1 MRKSY
6 ALLLAVFFVLLI
18 TPGAMAQLAPATMRQ
33 IQSLLNEKESRTPV
47 QRKIDSRLLQAVR
60 EARGDRMADDV
71 PLEAAAV
78 NAEKNGTLKVDI
90 RGEISNELISKIE
103 AVGGS
108 IIYASPRY
116 GTVRA
121 EIGLSRVETIAA
133 YPEVKFIEPAAEAI
147 TVGSNKTG
155 SGAAGPSKS
164 AGLLGAKNTPVAA
177 FGPRLPFAERS
188 ARVKTALEHY
198 LYGQTNKFFTPFTGT
213 VNAQGDLTHRAN
225 EARSRF
231 GYAGQGIRIG
241 VLSDSYNA
249 LGTAPADVA
258 NGNLPGPGNPLGN
271 TLPVTVLAD
280 LAGGSDEG
288 RAMLQIIH
296 DLAPKA
302 QLFFATASLGEASFA
317 TNIQALRNAPNNCD
331 IIIDDIFYTTEPA
344 FQDGIIAQAVN
355 SVTASG
361 ALYFASAGNAG
372 SVAKGTAGVWEGD
385 FNDTGSPA
393 FSGSTKVGTIHNF
406 GTATAPVNGDIV
418 LATGNRYTLKWTDP
432 AGASGND
439 YDLFLV
445 SATGA
450 IKASSTNIQSGTQQ
464 PYEDIVPLT
473 LVAGDRLVVFK
484 SANAQIRAF
493 SLNTVRGRLTV
504 ATTGQTHGHSAAI
517 NAFSVSAT
525 PAAAPFTAT
534 AVPGPYPGAFTT
546 ANKVETFNSDGPR
559 RVFFNADGTA
569 ITPGNF
575 LFGTNGGNVRNKP
588 DITAA
593 DGVSTTLPAGGLNP
607 FYGTSAAAPHA
618 GAIAALLKSANPAL
632 TPAQLRNI
640 LTTTAVDIEN
650 PGYDNLSGFGIVQ
663 AYQAMQAVNPTPLAT
678 LDLGTVTV
686 TETGF
691 SNNNGVVDPGEIANI
706 AVQLINGSPA
716 TATNAIGTITT
727 STPGVTIVRGT
738 ALFGTVPA
746 SGSAG
751 NNGTPFII
759 GINRNV
765 ACGTTIDLN
774 LLVSFSGGPSPVG
787 FQLTVPVGSQTGA
800 SISSTLGSAPP
811 ANPGFTAITGL
822 QKGRVARLTP
832 AVSCGIS
839 KTVSL
844 NDTLSGRAFDAYTFT
859 NTTQSSLCITV
870 TMNSPGGTNLYALA
884 YNDSG
889 FVPSDPTLH
898 FIADQG
904 SSAALQTFS
913 FSAAAGKSF
922 TLVVHAVTPGAAVGT
937 AYSLSTSFSICGVT
951 PACNPV
957 VVSTATIAGGTTGSP
972 YTQSFT
978 ATGGSGSGYFTFALL
993 GNLPAGLSFTG
1004 STLTGTPS
1012 QAGSFPIRL
1021 VVTDPAGC
1029 PADTVNYTLN
1039 IAGRRPFV
1047 VTATYGTPQST
1058 YPGNSFS
1065 QTFQATVKDSA
1076 GNLLPGVNVIFTAPA
1091 TGASGSFPGGLQ
1103 TVTVVTNS
1111 NGIATAPV
1119 FTANATAGNY
1129 VVNATVVGVTTP
1141 ATYNLSN
1148 FCPASFVVTSSGDSG
1163 PGTLRDVIAT
1173 ACAGTTITFDQR
1185 INLILLTSGELPI
1198 TKGVTILG
1206 SGADRLTISGSNTSR
1221 IFNITAGAATVN
1233 ISGLTLRDGK
1243 PAASSANGGGAI
1255 LIANGA
1261 SIGAVNISRCVIT
1274 GNDVSLPGN
1283 ALGGAIDNEGGTV
1296 TIDQCALVN
1305 NIATFRGGAVQ
1316 NQGFGSMV
1324 ITNTTIAGNT
1334 AGTTGLGGG
1343 IRSFLPLT
1351 VTNCTIFGNS
1361 AQAGGNISL
1370 AGNTLTFKNTI
1381 VAGGTLIGSGG
1392 TGPDI
1397 NGTGFLS
1404 ADYNL
1409 IENTTAGTIT
1419 GITAHNLTGIRP
1431 NLLPLGYYSSLTP
1444 ALLPRSNSPV
1454 INNGDSLLVSGT
1466 DQRGL
1471 PRLVGRRADIGAI
1484 ETNYAFVA
1492 SSGTPQTTP
1501 VSRPFP
1507 LLLQARI
1514 TESGTPVAGDTLFFL
1529 APSTGASG
1537 TFPGA
1542 SLSAFAVSNSA
1553 GLATSPVF
1561 TANNIAGRYNVT
1573 GRIGA
1578 EFPVIN
1584 YDLINSTGGPL
1595 PVVFGAISAHA
1606 VNCQVEINWKTLTEQ
1621 SAKGYTIEYS
1631 RDGVVFT
1638 DLATVPA
1645 KGSGTTA
1652 QQYKYV
1658 HTAPAEGVTYYRIRQ
1673 TDISGAYTLGE
1684 VMQVANNC
1692 SSAIVKAYPN
1702 PVRSTLIVQIGGS
1715 GKHVLSIYDALG
1727 RQMVSASVNAGRHE
1741 ISVAGWSKGLY
1752 TLTLTR
1758 EGKSVY
1764 TTKIIK
1770 D

>member
-1 MRKSY
+1 MKKFY
-6 ALLLAVFFVLLI
+6 VPLLAVFFVLLI
-18 TPGAMAQLAPATMRQ
+18 APAASAQLAPATMRQ
-33 IQSLLNEKESRTPV
+33 IQSLLNEKQLRTPV

-60 EARGDRMADDV
+60 EARGDKMADDV
-71 PLEAAAV
+71 MLEAAVV
-78 NAEKNGTLKVDI
+78 NAEKSGILKVDI
-90 RGEISNELISKIE
+90 KGVITDELIRKIE

-108 IIYASPRY
+108 VIYASPRY

-147 TVGSNKTG
+147 TVGSSRTG
-155 SGAAGPSKS
+155 RANPLKS
-164 AGLLGAKNTPVAA
+164 PGLLSAKNKHAA
-177 FGPRLPFAERS
+177 SGPRLTFAERS
-188 ARVKTALEHY
+188 ARVKTTLENY
-198 LYGQTNKFFTPFTGT
+198 LYGPTNKYFAPFTGT

-225 EARSRF
+225 EVRSNF

-249 LGTAPADVA
+249 LGGAPADIA

-280 LAGGSDEG
+280 LAGGTDEG
-288 RAMLQIIH
+288 RAMLQIVH
-296 DLAPKA
+296 DIAPKA

-317 TNIQALRNAPNNCD
+317 TNIQALRNAPYNCD

-361 ALYFASAGNAG
+361 AWYFASAGNAG
-372 SVAKGTAGVWEGD
+372 SIAKGTAGVWEGD
-385 FNDTGSPA
+385 FNDTGSPV
-393 FSGSTKVGTIHNF
+393 FSGSTKLGTIHNF
-406 GTATAPVNGDIV
+406 GTATAPVNGDII

-445 SATGA
+445 SAAGA
-450 IKASSTNIQSGTQQ
+450 VKASSTNIQSGTQQ

-484 SANAQIRAF
+484 SANAQIKAF

-525 PAAAPFTAT
+525 PAATPFTST

-593 DGVSTTLPAGGLNP
+593 DGVATTLAGGLNP

-618 GAIAALLKSANPAL
+618 GAIAALLRSANPAL
-632 TPAQLRNI
+632 TLAQFRNI
-640 LTTTAVDIEN
+640 LTATAVDIEN
-650 PGYDNLSGFGIVQ
+650 PGYDNLSGYGIVQ
-663 AYQAMQAVNPTPLAT
+663 AYQAMQALNPTPQAA
-678 LDLGTVTV
+678 LDLGTVTA
-686 TETGF
+686 TESGF
-691 SNNNGVVDPGEIANI
+691 SNNNSVIDPGEIASI
-706 AVQLINGSPA
+706 VVQLRNTSPA
-716 TATNAIGTITT
+716 SAINAVGTITT

-746 SGSAG
+746 SGSSG

-759 GINRNV
+759 GINKSV
-765 ACGTTIDLN
+765 ACGTTIN
-774 LLVSFSGGPSPVG
+774 LGLIVSFSGGSSPVG
-787 FQLTVPVGSQTGA
+787 FQLTVPVGSQAGT

-822 QKGRVARLTP
+822 QNGRIARLTP

-839 KTVSL
+839 KAVSL

-859 NTTQSSLCITV
+859 NITPSSLCITV
-870 TMNSPGGTNLYALA
+870 TLNSPGGINLYAVA

-889 FVPSDPTLH
+889 FVPSDPRLH

-904 SSAALQTFS
+904 SSAALQTFG
-913 FSAAAGKSF
+913 FTAAAGKSF

-937 AYSLSTSFSICGVT
+937 AYTLSTSFSTCGVS
-951 PACNPV
+951 PACTPV
-957 VVSTATIAGGTTGSP
+957 VVSTTNIASGVTGSP
-972 YTQSFT
+972 YTQSFA
-978 ATGGSGSGYFTFALL
+978 ATGGSGSGYFAYALL

-1004 STLTGTPS
+1004 STLTGTPT
-1012 QAGSFPIRL
+1012 QAGSFPVRL
-1021 VVTDPAGC
+1021 VVTDPVGC

-1047 VTATYGTPQST
+1047 VTATYGTPQSA

-1091 TGASGSFPGGLQ
+1091 TGASGSFPGGVQ
-1103 TVTVVTNS
+1103 TITVVTNS
-1111 NGIATAPV
+1111 NGVATAPV

-1129 VVNATVVGVTTP
+1129 VVSATVAGVSTP
-1141 ATYNLSN
+1141 AAYNLSN
-1148 FCPASFVVTSSGDSG
+1148 FCPASFVVTSSDDSG
-1163 PGTLRDVIAT
+1163 PGTLREVIAT
-1173 ACAGTTITFDQR
+1173 ACAGTTITFDPR

-1206 SGADRLTISGSNTSR
+1206 PGTDKLTISGTNSSR
-1221 IFNITAGAATVN
+1221 IFNITAGTATVN
-1233 ISGLTLRDGK
+1233 ISGLTLRDGR
-1243 PAASSANGGGAI
+1243 PPASSANGGGAI

-1261 SIGAVNISRCVIT
+1261 GIGAVNISRCAIS

-1296 TIDQCALVN
+1296 SIDQCALVN

-1316 NQGFGSMV
+1316 NQGFGSMT

-1334 AGTTGLGGG
+1334 AGPAGLGGG

-1351 VTNCTIFGNS
+1351 LTNCTIFGNS
-1361 AQAGGNISL
+1361 ALSGGNISV

-1381 VAGGTLIGSGG
+1381 IAGGTLIGSGG

-1397 NGTGFLS
+1397 NGTGFQS

-1409 IENTTAGTIT
+1409 IENTAAGTVT
-1419 GITAHNLTGIRP
+1419 GITAHNLTGIKP
-1431 NLLPLGYYSSLTP
+1431 NLLPLGYYSSLMP

-1454 INNGDSLLVSGT
+1454 INTGDSLLVSGT

-1471 PRLVGRRADIGAI
+1471 PRLVGRRADIGAV

-1492 SSGTPQTTP
+1492 SSGTPQTTGIT
-1501 VSRPFP
+1501 RPFP

-1529 APSTGASG
+1529 APSAGASG

-1553 GLATSPVF
+1553 GLATSPLF
-1561 TANNIAGRYNVT
+1561 TANSIAGRYNVT
-1573 GRIGA
+1573 GRIGV

-1584 YDLINSTGGPL
+1584 YDLTNAAGGPL
-1595 PVVFGAISAHA
+1595 PVVFGAISAKA
-1606 VNCQVEINWKTLTEQ
+1606 VNCQVELNWKTLTEQ
-1621 SAKGYTIEYS
+1621 SAKDYIIEYS

-1638 DLATVPA
+1638 DLATIPA
-1645 KGSGTTA
+1645 RGSGTTA
-1652 QQYKYV
+1652 QQYKWV
-1658 HTAPAEGVTYYRIRQ
+1658 HTSPAEGVTYYRIRQ
-1673 TDISGAYTLGE
+1673 TDISGAYTLGD

-1692 SSAIVKAYPN
+1692 SSAVMKAYPN

-1715 GKHVLSIYDALG
+1715 GKHVLSVYDALG
-1727 RQMVSASVNAGRHE
+1727 RQMVGASVNAGRHE
-1741 ISVAGWSKGLY
+1741 INVVGWAKGLY